1 MRAVR
6 AGRAARGRLGPESL
20 EGRDT
25 VVGASSR
32 ATSGERQLSE
42 QVALGARACRIRV
55 RAARA
60 GRAARGRPDGP
71 GPEASRGEQQAPEDI
86 RAARRPHP
94 ASSETRED
102 RARRP
107 RRELVSTVLDH
118 ARERGP
124 TDGEPDDVLTISVDV
139 AAFDG
144 RPTASASSRS
154 TRSTT
159 AVARGTPGLSGT
171 HRGREGRVGHAGGA
185 QQRRTTT
192 SFRRALFDLAVLGQ
206 KFRGFTKPVH
216 A

>member
-1 MRAVR
+1 MQSHRPEPQVAPSARPYRIRVRAVR
-6 AGRAARGRLGPESL
+6 AGR
-20 EGRDT
+20 T
-25 VVGASSR
+25 
-32 ATSGERQLSE
+32 
-42 QVALGARACRIRV
+42 
-55 RAARA
+55 
-60 GRAARGRPDGP
+60 ARGRPDGP
-71 GPEASRGEQQAPEDI
+71 GPGASRGEQQAPEDV

-124 TDGEPDDVLTISVDV
+124 TDGEPDDVLTISVDA

-192 SFRRALFDLAVLGQ
+192 SFRRALLPGGVRP
-206 KFRGFTKPVH
+206 KFRGFTKPSQL
-216 A
+216 